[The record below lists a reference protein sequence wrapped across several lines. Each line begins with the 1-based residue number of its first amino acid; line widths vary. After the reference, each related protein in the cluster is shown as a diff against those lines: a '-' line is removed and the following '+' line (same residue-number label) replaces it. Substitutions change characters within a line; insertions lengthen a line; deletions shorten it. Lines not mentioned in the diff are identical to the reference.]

1 MMHYYHKLIYLLP
14 FALITGPFLPNLIV
28 ILCVCFFLIDTF
40 RLKLFD
46 YYKNN
51 FFKIFLIF
59 LFFINLSSLFSND
72 LKTFLYTLGYIR
84 YGVFAIFLFYILKN
98 FDKSKFFLGYT
109 IIGVFVLLLIDGF
122 TQFIFGKNLFF
133 FELQMYDSELSYVTS
148 FFDDEKKLGSFLSRM
163 LPLLLISF
171 ILIIQKYK
179 KNQFYS
185 AASFITVLTFI
196 LVFLTTERVAIF
208 IVLIFILF
216 IFLKSKILFKPKIYF
231 FAVTSFAL
239 VIMFY
244 FYPSLLGKMKS
255 VLYSTGILF
264 PGYTENGKDVIGGY
278 EIGKFIFS
286 KFHHD
291 QIFGSIDI
299 FKENPLFGIGAKN
312 FKYTLIGWHPH
323 NYHAQIL
330 SELGIF
336 SYLTVFL
343 TFVFLIILCIKKLF
357 QSFDIKREINFYL
370 IISFVLSLTP
380 IPSGDFFNSWVNI
393 LIFLPVGYYLYF
405 NEK

>member
-1 MMHYYHKLIYLLP
+1 MINYYHKLIYLLP
-14 FALITGPFLPNLIV
+14 FALITGPFLSDSIV
-28 ILCVCFFLIDTF
+28 VLCVSFFLIDTF
-40 RLKLFD
+40 RLKLFN

-72 LKTFLYTLGYIR
+72 YTTFVYTLGYIR
-84 YGVFAIFLFYILKN
+84 YGVFAIFLFYVLKN
-98 FDKSKFFLGYT
+98 FENSKFFLGYS
-109 IIGVFVLLLIDGF
+109 IIGAFVLLLIDGLV
-122 TQFIFGKNLFF
+122 QFIFGKNLFF
-133 FELQMYDSELSYVTS
+133 FELQMYNSELSYVTS

-179 KNQFYS
+179 KNQFYLV
-185 AASFITVLTFI
+185 ASFITVLTFF

-208 IVLIFILF
+208 IILIFVLF
-216 IFLKSKILFKPKIYF
+216 IFLKSKIILKPKIYF
-231 FAVTSFAL
+231 FAATSLAIVVL
-239 VIMFY
+239 FY

-264 PGYTENGKDVIGGY
+264 PGYTEDGKVIGEY
-278 EIGKFIFS
+278 DIGKFIFS

-291 QIFGSIDI
+291 QIFGSISV

-336 SYLTVFL
+336 SYLTFFL
-343 TFVFLIILCIKKLF
+343 TFVYLVIQCIKKLF
-357 QSFDIKREINFYL
+357 QSFDINREINFYL
-370 IISFVLSLTP
+370 ITSFVLSLIP
-380 IPSGDFFNSWVNI
+380 IPSGDFFNNWVNI

>member
-1 MMHYYHKLIYLLP
+1 MINYYHKLIYFLP
-14 FALITGPFLPNLIV
+14 FALITGPFLPDLIV
-28 ILCVCFFLIDTF
+28 VLCVSFFLIDTF
-40 RLKLFD
+40 SLKLFD

-59 LFFINLSSLFSND
+59 LFFINLSSLFSNNFT
-72 LKTFLYTLGYIR
+72 TFVYTLGYIR
-84 YGVFAIFLFYILKN
+84 YGVFAIFLFYVLKN
-98 FDKSKFFLGYT
+98 FENSKFFLGYS

-133 FELQMYDSELSYVTS
+133 FELQMYNSELSYVTS

-163 LPLLLISF
+163 LPLLVISF
-171 ILIIQKYK
+171 ILILQKYK
-179 KNQFYS
+179 KTQFYLV
-185 AASFITVLTFI
+185 ASLITVLTFF

-208 IVLIFILF
+208 IILIFVLF
-216 IFLKSKILFKPKIYF
+216 IFLKSKILLKPKIYF
-231 FAVTSFAL
+231 FAATSLGL
-239 VIMFY
+239 VVLFY

-255 VLYSTGILF
+255 ILYSTGILF
-264 PGYTENGKDVIGGY
+264 PGYTDDGKVVGEY

-291 QIFGSIDI
+291 QIFGSISV

-336 SYLTVFL
+336 SYLTFIL
-343 TFVFLIILCIKKLF
+343 TFFFVVIQFIKKLF
-357 QSFDIKREINFYL
+357 QSFDINREINFYL
-370 IISFVLSLTP
+370 VTSFVLSLIP
-380 IPSGDFFNSWVNI
+380 VPSGDFFNNWVNI

>member
-1 MMHYYHKLIYLLP
+1 MINYYHKLIYLLP
-14 FALITGPFLPNLIV
+14 FALITGPFLPDLILV
-28 ILCVCFFLIDTF
+28 LCVGFFLIDTF

-59 LFFINLSSLFSND
+59 LIFINLSSLFSNNIT
-72 LKTFLYTLGYIR
+72 TFIYTLGYIR
-84 YGVFAIFLFYILKN
+84 YGVFSIFLFYILKN
-98 FDKSKFFLGYT
+98 FENSKFFLGYS
-109 IIGVFVLLLIDGF
+109 IIGVFILLLIDGF
-122 TQFIFGKNLFF
+122 IQFFFGKNLFL
-133 FELQMYDSELSYVTS
+133 FELQMYNSELSYVTS
-148 FFDDEKKLGSFLSRM
+148 FFNDEKKLGSFLSRM

-171 ILIIQKYK
+171 VLINQKYK
-179 KNQFYS
+179 KKEFYYVTS
-185 AASFITVLTFI
+185 LIIILSFL

-208 IVLIFILF
+208 IILVFVLL
-216 IFLKSKILFKPKIYF
+216 IFLKSKIFLKPKIYF
-231 FAVTSFAL
+231 FALTSLAL
-239 VIMFY
+239 VILFY

-255 VLYSTGILF
+255 ILYSTGILF
-264 PGYTENGKDVIGGY
+264 PGYTEDGKVVGEY

-291 QIFGSIDI
+291 QIFGSINI
-299 FKENPLFGIGAKN
+299 FRENPLFGIGAKN

-336 SYLTVFL
+336 SYLTFFL
-343 TFVFLIILCIKKLF
+343 TFVFLVIQCIKKLF
-357 QSFDIKREINFYL
+357 KSFNINIEINFYL
-370 IISFVLSLTP
+370 MVSFVLSLTP
-380 IPSGDFFNSWVNI
+380 IPSGDFFNNWLNI
-393 LIFLPVGYYLYF
+393 LIFLPIGYYLYL